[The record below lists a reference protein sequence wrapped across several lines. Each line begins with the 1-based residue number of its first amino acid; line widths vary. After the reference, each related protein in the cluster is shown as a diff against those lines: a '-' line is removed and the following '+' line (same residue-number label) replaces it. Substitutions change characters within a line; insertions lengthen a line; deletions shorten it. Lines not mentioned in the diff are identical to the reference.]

1 MLKNYL
7 RIAFLNMR
15 RNKLYS
21 LVNIG
26 CLAVGIAVA
35 MTIMLYVLHEHSYDR
50 WHKNAGRIFKV
61 SATLKVG
68 TSSLNIDEL
77 GYQAGPMAQKYDGH
91 VEGYVRVFRPFN
103 PPILQLTASPGS
115 GFTADAPVMFS
126 DDNFFRFFS
135 FRLLRGNPN
144 SVLSRPNTVVLSARA
159 AKKYFGATDPI
170 GKVLIYNRDYP
181 LEVTGISADPPSNST
196 IDYDLVAS
204 GSSLSTM
211 KDMADAIKNPDIQ
224 LGYFL
229 TWLLLKDPSAAGS
242 VEQSIGQLSKLNK
255 DKNKEQDIYHLTAL
269 PALHLDNEFG
279 SSNSRYLG
287 IFPLVAGL
295 VLLLALINYMSL
307 STARSAVRAKEV
319 GVRKVLGAG
328 RSSIAGQFYTES
340 AIYALLSFVAGIGL
354 FLLFRPAFLHQLQLK
369 IDGSFLL
376 TPVVLLC
383 FGGLLAIVILAS
395 GSYPSLVLSAFKP
408 VTVLYGKISRQ
419 KGSERVRKGFLVFQ
433 FAISLSLILCSV
445 IIQKELYFL
454 RHTETGVDREN
465 VIMIPFSTN
474 LSHFEAFKREVESLP
489 GIRQTATTEY
499 ELYKGYNA
507 SSTIPRGSDKPII
520 LLVMIVDSDY
530 TNVLGLQWLH
540 RPVTT
545 GMVYTRKYIL
555 LNETAVAK
563 LGLEGDPLGQT
574 IKVFN
579 MDCEVA
585 GVLKDFNYQSL
596 QDKIGP
602 LCLLLRKAS
611 DSLWG
616 IAGNGCLFGKI
627 RPHVNLPTLIA
638 GLKNIYARYDR
649 QTPFNYSFLDNV
661 FDSLYKADDRLA
673 TLFGLFSGI
682 TIFIACLGLFALATF
697 SAQQRVKEIGIRKVL
712 GASTASIGA
721 LLSRD
726 FLRPVLLAIL
736 IACPLSWWLMNKWLA
751 DFAYRTA
758 LTWWVFVAP
767 GLGLLLVALVT
778 VLSRSLQAAR
788 TNPVENLRTE

>member
-1 MLKNYL
+1 MLKNHL
-7 RIAFLNMR
+7 RIAFHNIR

-26 CLAVGIAVA
+26 CLAVGIAVS

-61 SATLKVG
+61 G
-68 TSSLNIDEL
+68 TTYKFGNSSLNIDEL

-91 VEGYVRVFRPFN
+91 VEGYVRVFKPFN
-103 PPILQLTASPGS
+103 PPILQLTASSRS
-115 GFTADAPVMFS
+115 GFTADAPVMFA

-135 FRLLRGNPN
+135 FRLLRGNRD

-159 AKKYFGATDPI
+159 AKKYFGTADPI

-204 GSSLSTM
+204 MSSLSSM
-211 KDMADAIKNPDIQ
+211 KDMADAIKKPNIQ
-224 LGYFL
+224 TGFFL

-242 VEQSIGQLSKLNK
+242 VEQSIGRISRSGK
-255 DKNKEQDIYHLTAL
+255 DKEQEIYHLTAL
-269 PALHLDNEFG
+269 PALHLHNEFG
-279 SSNSRYLG
+279 NSNSRYLG

-340 AIYALLSFVAGIGL
+340 AIYAVLSFVAGIGL
-354 FLLFRPAFLHQLQLK
+354 FLLFRPAFLNQLQLK
-369 IDGSFLL
+369 IDGSFLF
-376 TPVVLLC
+376 TPLVLSC

-408 VTVLYGKISRQ
+408 VTVLYGKLSRQ

-474 LSHFEAFKREVESLP
+474 LSHYEAFKREVEALP
-489 GIRQTATTEY
+489 GIRQTATTQY
-499 ELYKGYNA
+499 QLYKGYNA
-507 SSTIPRGSDKPII
+507 SSTIPRGAEQPII
-520 LLVMIVDSDY
+520 LPVMTVDSDY
-530 TNVLGLQWLH
+530 IDVLGLQWRQ
-540 RPVTT
+540 RPAIP
-545 GMVYTRKYIL
+545 GMLYSGRHIL

-563 LGLEGDPLGQT
+563 LGLKGDPLGQI
-574 IKVFN
+574 IKVSN

-602 LCLLLRKAS
+602 LCLLLRKPS

-616 IAGNGCLFGKI
+616 VAGNGCLFGKI

-638 GLKNIYARYDR
+638 GLKKIYARYDP
-649 QTPFNYSFLDNV
+649 QTPFDYSFLDDV

-736 IACPLSWWLMNKWLA
+736 IACPLSWWLMNKWLE
-751 DFAYRTA
+751 DFAYRTT
-758 LTWWVFVAP
+758 LTWWVFAAP

-788 TNPVENLRTE
+788 TNPVDNLRTE